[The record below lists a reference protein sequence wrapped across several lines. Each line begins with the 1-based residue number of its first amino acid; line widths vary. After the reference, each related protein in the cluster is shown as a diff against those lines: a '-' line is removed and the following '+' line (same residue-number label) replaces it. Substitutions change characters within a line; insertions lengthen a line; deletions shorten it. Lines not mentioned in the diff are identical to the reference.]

1 MMWGSSGETPF
12 DVAVSDQHLQL
23 WQVASIC
30 DPGFGEIDQSAA
42 VRCEMLLCR
51 SVEVVLVRVSRSPR
65 HRTKTHMDV
74 DSSGKYQLFNFW

>member
-30 DPGFGEIDQSAA
+30 DIQDLERSIRAQQYA
-42 VRCEMLLCR
+42 VRCCFVGR
-51 SVEVVLVRVSRSPR
+51 SKWYWSE
-65 HRTKTHMDV
+65 
-74 DSSGKYQLFNFW
+74 